1 VLKEPAP
8 VVQLKNFSAN
18 GIDFD
23 LYAFVAE
30 VESTGRVSSELRFAL
45 LKLLRE
51 QEIAHSASTGAPLDT
66 RRLEAAFARLSRTVE
81 AADDE
86 AATKREVPK
95 RAAR

>member
-1 VLKEPAP
+1 
-8 VVQLKNFSAN
+8 VQLRNFSAN

-51 QEIAHSASTGAPLDT
+51 QEIAHSAPAAAPLDT
-66 RRLEAAFARLSRTVE
+66 RQLEAAFMRLAR
-81 AADDE
+81 AADKE
-86 AATKREVPK
+86 AATGREVPK